1 MRSDA
6 ARISD
11 ILRVLANEHRLLVL
25 CELIDGPKSVT
36 ALCARIPD
44 ISQSAMSQNLS
55 LMKAHGLLDARK
67 SGQTV
72 TYSIEDRRV
81 EEIITVLK
89 KNYCQINEGE

>member
-1 MRSDA
+1 MRNDA
-6 ARISD
+6 VRISD

-36 ALCARIPD
+36 ALCAKIPD

-55 LMKAHGLLDARK
+55 LMKAHGFLSARK
-67 SGQTV
+67 TGLTV

-81 EEIITVLK
+81 EEIIAVLK
-89 KNYCQINEGE
+89 KNYCQSIEGE